1 MKKLIV
7 VLTAF
12 VTFNAAA
19 QKTPMP
25 AELKPFVPSGY
36 QALAYGKQ
44 DINADGLADYV
55 LILKKQGEDTISV
68 ESDDYETPRP
78 LFVITRK
85 KDKTLQVAAY
95 NYSVVMCRNCGG
107 VFGDPYEGLIMVP
120 GGFNL
125 DFYGGSNWRWSE
137 EYQFRYD
144 KLKKTWMFAKQN
156 STYYHTGDPDKTMQH
171 ATITRAEA
179 GDITLADFT
188 REYNTDSSWWQVKA
202 AKTFFYSS
210 PEAAAKPRKAY
221 LVKGDK
227 VQAERVFKNYIR
239 CTFENN
245 GQFTEGYILKKDLEL
260 LGAQ

>member
-1 MKKLIV
+1 MKKMIV
-7 VLTAF
+7 ALAAF
-12 VTFNAAA
+12 VSICAAA

-25 AELKPFVPSGY
+25 AELKPFVTSGY

-44 DINADGLADYV
+44 DINADGLLDYV
-55 LILKKQGEDTISV
+55 LILKKQGEDTISA
-68 ESDDYETPRP
+68 ESEDFEASRP
-78 LFVITRK
+78 LLVITRK
-85 KDKTLQVAAY
+85 KDKSLAVAVT
-95 NYSVVMCRNCGG
+95 NNDVVMCRNCGG
-107 VFGDPYEGLIMVP
+107 AFGDPFEELIMVP

-125 DFYGGSNWRWSE
+125 DFYGGAGWRWSE

-156 STYYHTGDPDKTMQH
+156 STYFHAGDPDKTMQH

-179 GDITLADFT
+179 GDITLADFDS
-188 REYNTDSSWWQVKA
+188 EYNTDSSWWKVKV

-210 PEAAAKPRKAY
+210 PESAAKPRKAY
-221 LVKGDK
+221 LVQGDK
-227 VQAERVFKNYIR
+227 VQAEKVFKNYIR

-260 LGAQ
+260 QGAQ

>member
-25 AELKPFVPSGY
+25 AELKPFVQSGY

-44 DINADGLADYV
+44 DLNGDGLQDYV
-55 LILKKQGEDTISV
+55 LILKVQGEDTISA
-68 ESDDYETPRP
+68 ESPDFEAARP
-78 LFVITRK
+78 LLVITRK
-85 KDKTLQVAAY
+85 KDKSLQVAVT
-95 NYSVVMCRNCGG
+95 NNEVVMCHNCGG
-107 VFGDPYEGLIMVP
+107 AFGDPFEELIVLP

-125 DFYGGSNWRWSE
+125 DFYGGAGWRWSE

-144 KLKKTWMFAKQN
+144 KLKKTWMFFKQN
-156 STYYHTGDPDKTMQH
+156 STYFHAGDPDKTMQN

-179 GDITLADFT
+179 GDISLADFNP
-188 REYNTDSSWWQVKA
+188 EYNTDSSWCQVKA

-210 PEAAAKPRKAY
+210 PQATAKPRKAY

-227 VQAERVFKNYIR
+227 IQAAKVFKNYIR